1 MSEVIADKSDF
12 KSALNKS
19 SKQVDDFDELL
30 LIPLEDPEDEYFDEF
45 ENFLQQFLASYA
57 GSNDKRPIAMYKR
70 GSTE

>member
-12 KSALNKS
+12 KSAL
-19 SKQVDDFDELL
+19 KQVDDFDELL

-45 ENFLQQFLASYA
+45 EHFLQQFLASYA